1 MIEIPKNI
9 LEFFFKEIKLKG
21 KYEIEI
27 RKNIAYI
34 IPKEKEKYYKPIIKI
49 PDLASFAILL
59 RQYIQVINE
68 FNQKNNVKL
77 QDYQDLSYIFN
88 IMLFNMTTSDALN
101 LNKYLE
107 TRISFF
113 YDNNLEDFWNPQKV
127 FEYNNITFYAQKELE
142 DFGLETPYIMTFF
155 MEINEK
161 QYKLPIIRYAINNE
175 RVCFIYAVQIG
186 RNRYC
191 DLNNIDYKN
200 AINQVNQ
207 GVKKYRN
214 ISPSFVLILA
224 IFLKMLNI
232 NNITKIVIPDFLFNR
247 YKNYYRATSTKKS
260 NEILFRMFHNINT
273 LVTRM
278 DNQVDG
284 FNIQSFPLEN
294 DSYYHIELTNLKS
307 KNKMLTKLF

>member
-175 RVCFIYAVQIG
+175 RVCFIYV
-186 RNRYC
+186 
-191 DLNNIDYKN
+191 
-200 AINQVNQ
+200 V
-207 GVKKYRN
+207 
-214 ISPSFVLILA
+214 
-224 IFLKMLNI
+224 
-232 NNITKIVIPDFLFNR
+232 
-247 YKNYYRATSTKKS
+247 
-260 NEILFRMFHNINT
+260 
-273 LVTRM
+273 
-278 DNQVDG
+278 
-284 FNIQSFPLEN
+284 
-294 DSYYHIELTNLKS
+294 
-307 KNKMLTKLF
+307 